1 MKRLQGI
8 FISIGISM
16 FCSYFIFALS
26 VYFHNE
32 VVAGAEIIEEF
43 LIALGL
49 GVAIGLVNFIFSVE
63 RLSLSTQLIIH
74 FTGVSI
80 CVLCAGYIGSWYEVS
95 TVVTVVNIMLV
106 IYVLV
111 WLFFMYVVRSQV
123 VTLNKMIRQKR
134 RGMR

>member
-74 FTGVSI
+74 FIGVAI

-95 TVVTVVNIMLV
+95 TVVTVVSIMLV